1 MEMVGIQF
9 NDEDIKRL
17 NDLRDFYGEEYSN
30 SVITKAV
37 LRKFHRELFSKD
49 RSEEGQDTDLEQA
62 RGE

>member
-1 MEMVGIQF
+1 MEIVGIQL
-9 NDEDIKRL
+9 NDDDVQRL
-17 NDLRDFYGEEYSN
+17 QDLRDFYGQEYSN

-49 RSEEGQDTDLEQA
+49 RSEEGQDKDLEQA